1 MLSQYL
7 PSTEKIPFEKTAE
20 YGHSWNNQEM
30 VITIGKNR
38 FAVLYLKGDQ
48 NSVLK
53 INLKFGGICIFK
65 VPTYL
70 RLFMISFLNCYSF
83 H

>member
-38 FAVLYLKGDQ
+38 FAVLYFKGDQ
-48 NSVLK
+48 NSVLQ
-53 INLKFGGICIFK
+53 IDLEFGGTCIFE
-65 VPTYL
+65 VPT
-70 RLFMISFLNCYSF
+70 
-83 H
+83 